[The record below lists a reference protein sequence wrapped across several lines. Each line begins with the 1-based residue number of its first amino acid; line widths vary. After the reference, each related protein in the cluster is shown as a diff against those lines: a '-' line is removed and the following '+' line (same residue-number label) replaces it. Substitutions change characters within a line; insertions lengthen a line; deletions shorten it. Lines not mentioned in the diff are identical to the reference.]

1 MENLPSCPLCNEN
14 FNNINKI
21 PHIFLCGHTFCS
33 SCISGL
39 IVQNQSMKEIFIKC
53 PIDHNIGSQYFDIK
67 KIPIN
72 KILLDIIDI
81 NEQNISYMCLNKNTH
96 LGNFCSSSYLDS
108 AEKNLNNIKKDIIS
122 QFDIIKNALDI
133 IYNEKNLN
141 CNSIINY
148 FNHIYQIFSNQKE
161 ESLNKL
167 ENYYNSKIDEYS
179 NALEYLSNKRNFI
192 ENAIHK
198 ISLLKSQNLKPITI
212 SEQLTLLNELHLE
225 KINQEK
231 FDNTINLIINL
242 IHEGKNSVQII
253 FNNNCLFLIEQ
264 LKNCFNIIF
273 PQFISNLTNK
283 RNLFD
288 NYSIDNFI
296 NSLNDINSNM
306 SNLNLNESFIWFQP
320 LGSGIYKFNSENK
333 WIKINE
339 NKENFIFSEMFRQTK
354 LNNNDYLITG
364 GIINYQSSKN
374 IFFFSL
380 KNCSIEKKNDMIYGR
395 RAHSTIFLNN
405 KVYIVGGVD
414 SLGNSMNNC
423 EYYNI
428 LSNECYSI
436 SNMNIKKCR
445 ISLVEMNN
453 KFIFSF
459 GGDTQ
464 NNISNEIEK
473 YDIDNNNWT
482 LLNLILPIPMTCIG
496 IAKLSNKEIL
506 LCGGYSPQKG
516 QLDNIF
522 KFDIEDLSIV
532 ELDKKLNNPG
542 YTIYDCI
549 ININIIHFFSGGD
562 TKFAPIH
569 QELHL

>member
-39 IVQNQSMKEIFIKC
+39 IVQNQSMKEIFVKC
-53 PIDHNIGSQYFDIK
+53 PIDNNIGSQYFDIK

-81 NEQNISYMCLNKNTH
+81 NGQNINDINLNKTS
-96 LGNFCSSSYLDS
+96 GYFTSYSYLDS
-108 AEKNLNNIKKDIIS
+108 AEKNLINIKKDIIS
-122 QFDIIKNALDI
+122 QFDIIKKSLDI

-141 CNSIINY
+141 CNNIINY
-148 FNHIYQIFSNQKE
+148 FNNIHQIFSNQKE
-161 ESLNKL
+161 ENLNKL
-167 ENYYNSKIDEYS
+167 DNYYNSKIDEYS

-192 ENAIHK
+192 ENAIQK

-225 KINQEK
+225 NINQEK
-231 FDNTINLIINL
+231 FDSIINSIINL
-242 IHEGKNSVQII
+242 INEGQNSVQII
-253 FNNNCLFLIEQ
+253 FNNNCMFLIDQ

-273 PQFISNLTNK
+273 PKYIQNLSNK
-283 RNLFD
+283 INLFD
-288 NYSIDNFI
+288 NNSIDNLI

-306 SNLNLNESFIWFQP
+306 SNLNLDESFIWFQP
-320 LGSGIYKFNSENK
+320 LGSGIYKFNLENK

-374 IFFFSL
+374 IFFFSG
-380 KNCSIEKKNDMIYGR
+380 KNCLIEKRNDMINGR

-405 KVYIVGGVD
+405 KVYIFGGVD

-423 EYYNI
+423 EYYDI
-428 LSNECYSI
+428 ISNKCIPI

-459 GGDTQ
+459 GGDTKD
-464 NNISNEIEK
+464 NISNEIEK
-473 YDIDNNNWT
+473 YDIENNNWI
-482 LLNLILPIPMTCIG
+482 LLNLTLPLPMTCIG
-496 IAKLSNKEIL
+496 IVKLSNKEIL

-516 QLDNIF
+516 QLDNIL
-522 KFDIEDLSIV
+522 KFDFEDLSIV
-532 ELDKKLNNPG
+532 ELNKKLHNPG

-549 ININIIHFFSGGD
+549 ININTVHFFFGGD
-562 TKFAPIH
+562 TKFAPVH